1 MTDTLA
7 VFVVINASIILYYL
21 LNIEKIKQ
29 FLFDRDF
36 PRRILEIF
44 PFFSAIATIVA
55 QYFYIAHYNE
65 PAFVA
70 INAAFQIGRI
80 LENCFR
86 NVWCFIV
93 WSTHY
98 MADRNRWH
106 KSIRYGLFLC

>member
-44 PFFSAIATIVA
+44 PFF
-55 QYFYIAHYNE
+55 Q
-65 PAFVA
+65 
-70 INAAFQIGRI
+70 QLQR
-80 LENCFR
+80 
-86 NVWCFIV
+86 
-93 WSTHY
+93 
-98 MADRNRWH
+98 
-106 KSIRYGLFLC
+106 